1 MVNIFFVLVK
11 EYICQFLHNIM
22 MLKGARAVRA
32 QGVLI
37 VRNLYKCTLSIL
49 VPNLFLNR
57 QGNFSIHHI
66 LDVFK
71 KSGWTKNR
79 LETKTMIYS
88 HEMQTFFISFLN

>member
-37 VRNLYKCTLSIL
+37 VRNLNKCTLSIL
-49 VPNLFLNR
+49 VSNLFLNR
-57 QGNFSIHHI
+57 QGNFSIHRYFSCLQKI
-66 LDVFK
+66 WLDK
-71 KSGWTKNR
+71 K
-79 LETKTMIYS
+79 
-88 HEMQTFFISFLN
+88 